1 MRKAWLIYNPF
12 AGRFP
17 AGPLL
22 SRAVRVL
29 TESDWE
35 IEVMETEQGQQLS
48 DLALKAVGVGCDA
61 VFVAGGDG
69 SVGKVAAALAGRDTA
84 LGVLPSGTANVWA
97 HELGLAGLDW
107 THWFALEDAATR
119 LAQGQVRSVDLGVCD
134 EYPFLLWAG
143 VGLDASIVNSV
154 EPRDRW
160 EKALAM
166 VHYATMAV
174 WTSLGWEGIDLVV
187 RANGESWEGRF
198 LVAIAS
204 NIRGYAGGLLELSPR
219 AMVDDGLLDFWLI
232 EGRSITDAVLRVG
245 QILLGTHVDSPGVVH
260 FQTDEA
266 VFESER
272 AISMQ
277 LDGEPLTL
285 ERSCKFSVRPRT
297 LNVIVPRPGGPQ
309 VFTRGTAA
317 DRDLP

>member
-1 MRKAWLIYNPF
+1 MRNAWLIYNPF

-29 TESDWE
+29 TEAGWE
-35 IEVMETEQGQQLS
+35 VEVLETSEGQDIS
-48 DLALKAVGVGCDA
+48 DLALQAADHGCDA

-69 SVGKVAAALAGRDTA
+69 SVGSVATALAGRETA

-107 THWFALEDAATR
+107 THWFALEDAAMR
-119 LAQGQVRSVDLGVCD
+119 LAHGEVRRVDLGACD
-134 EYPFLLWAG
+134 DHSFLLWAG
-143 VGLDASIVNSV
+143 VGLDATIVNSV

-160 EKALAM
+160 ERALAT

-174 WTSLGWEGIDLVV
+174 WTSLGWDGIDLVV
-187 RANGESWEGRF
+187 RADGRSWEGRF

-204 NIRGYAGGLLELSPR
+204 NIKAYAGGLLELSPR
-219 AMVDDGLLDFWLI
+219 AKVDDGLLDFWLI
-232 EGRSITDAVLRVG
+232 EGRSLRDAIVRVA
-245 QILLGTHVDSPGVVH
+245 QILMGTHVDSPGVVH
-260 FQTDEA
+260 FQTQEA
-266 VFESER
+266 VFESNQ

-277 LDGEPLTL
+277 LDGEPLQLQT
-285 ERSCKFSVRPRT
+285 SCAFSVRPRA

-309 VFTRGTAA
+309 VFSQETAPG
-317 DRDLP
+317 REVP